1 MHVLPGNKLYLLYH
15 KENNMKTLLLLFI
28 GFGSFVGACSL
39 MSWGPWYTLL
49 AIVTFIGNLYC
60 IVCTGDDEDKK

>member
-1 MHVLPGNKLYLLYH
+1 
-15 KENNMKTLLLLFI
+15 MKTLLLLFI